1 MKQQSL
7 LPETGGQKEAFE
19 RLKAGRITLC
29 YPFTEYLRLGTD
41 KEGLYA
47 RP

>member
-19 RLKAGRITLC
+19 RLKAGRMTLRR
-29 YPFTEYLRLGTD
+29 PFPALGT
-41 KEGLYA
+41 
-47 RP
+47 R

>member
-19 RLKAGRITLC
+19 HLQAGHITLP
-29 YPFTEYLRLGTD
+29 YPFPASGNQ
-41 KEGLYA
+41 
-47 RP
+47 